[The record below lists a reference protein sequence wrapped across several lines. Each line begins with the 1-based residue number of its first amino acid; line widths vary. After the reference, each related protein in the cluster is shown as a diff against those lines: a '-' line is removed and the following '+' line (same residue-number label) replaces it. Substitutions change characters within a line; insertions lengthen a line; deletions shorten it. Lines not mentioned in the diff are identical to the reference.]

1 MPVLPQTPAPTPS
14 APAVAPLVSSIPPA
28 LEANIAIGTVEKID
42 RVKRT
47 FSLKTP
53 TGTREFGFRDDTQVE
68 IVPGLTVR
76 LDEYV
81 ETHPSSLPFAEQERV
96 RVKWRPSSTAGSQ
109 VATHVSPAK
118 P

>member
-1 MPVLPQTPAPTPS
+1 MTGPDWQPPARRKRHVRGTQPS
-14 APAVAPLVSSIPPA
+14 RELAAPAA
-28 LEANIAIGTVEKID
+28 
-42 RVKRT
+42 
-47 FSLKTP
+47 
-53 TGTREFGFRDDTQVE
+53 TGTREFGFRDDTQFE
-68 IVPGLTVR
+68 IVVGVAVR

-96 RVKWRPSSTAGSQ
+96 RVKWRASTTSDSQ